1 QFHGHLPDETAVA
14 LRWETDYPLAGQVRI
29 VVEPSAPRAFTL
41 KLRVPAWSGT
51 TACRCH
57 GQATEPARA
66 GRYLELKRRWNKG
79 DFVELDCDMALRL
92 VPGDREAAGKV
103 SLYRGPLL
111 LAYDQ
116 KHNNFDEAEIPALD
130 LTRLSE
136 AKPIGHALAPNS
148 ASPWLLLEV
157 PATSNR

>member
-1 QFHGHLPDETAVA
+1 
-14 LRWETDYPLAGQVRI
+14 
-29 VVEPSAPRAFTL
+29 
-41 KLRVPAWSGT
+41 
-51 TACRCH
+51 
-57 GQATEPARA
+57 RA

-79 DFVELDCDMALRL
+79 DFVELDFDMALRL

-157 PATSNR
+157 PATSNRAVRLCDFASAGAAGTRYRSWLAAQHCPPSAVVTRIPGDGAVIPAGRAFFKWTGPARTG